1 MISAFDL
8 PLTKAGLLSRRR
20 KLRCVKVLG
29 KYRDREGNI
38 QNDPR
43 CKNSACRWLNKDG
56 TVGCTDINLLEFN
69 HKEGG
74 GHRREGTRSRWRSN
88 VLRDY
93 QTTLALSTPCA
104 NCHRMKTAKEQ
115 GGARL
120 HKSARVE

>member
-1 MISAFDL
+1 MISTFDL

-20 KLRCVKVLG
+20 KLCCVKVLG

-56 TVGCTDINLLEFN
+56 TEGCTDINLLEFD

-74 GHRREGTRSRWRSN
+74 GTAER
-88 VLRDY
+88 
-93 QTTLALSTPCA
+93 ALGRGGDLMYCAIIKQPWLFQLLCA
-104 NCHRMKTAKEQ
+104 NCHKMKTAKEQ